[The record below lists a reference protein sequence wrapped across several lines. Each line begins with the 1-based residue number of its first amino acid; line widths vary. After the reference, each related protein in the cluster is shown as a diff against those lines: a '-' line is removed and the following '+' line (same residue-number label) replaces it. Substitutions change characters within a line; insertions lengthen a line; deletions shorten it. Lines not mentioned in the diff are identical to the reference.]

1 MFAALLWTYFEMPF
15 HDAFTNGEMRTP
27 NNCLRKPSEQLQSGP
42 KIIPSHPE
50 KNILTRRLVE
60 RGISYFFS
68 IIQSSFTLKGVNVC
82 SSWSTSIC
90 MTMLWFQGQ
99 HFWSSIF
106 IVTSTMARRPEHHDR
121 ISKFFPSESMVSY
134 DVGALFTSVPV
145 DKAVQHIRNRLEK
158 DERLENRTLARVLPH
173 DHLFSVQGKLLLTKR
188 RCGH

>member
-42 KIIPSHPE
+42 KIIASHPE

-99 HFWSSIF
+99 HF
-106 IVTSTMARRPEHHDR
+106 
-121 ISKFFPSESMVSY
+121 
-134 DVGALFTSVPV
+134 
-145 DKAVQHIRNRLEK
+145 
-158 DERLENRTLARVLPH
+158 
-173 DHLFSVQGKLLLTKR
+173 
-188 RCGH
+188 